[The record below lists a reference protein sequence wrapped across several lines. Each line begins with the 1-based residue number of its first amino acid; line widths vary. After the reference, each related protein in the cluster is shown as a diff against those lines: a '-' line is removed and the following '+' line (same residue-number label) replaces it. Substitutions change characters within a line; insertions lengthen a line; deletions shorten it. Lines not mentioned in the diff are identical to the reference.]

1 MKRLSLLFGF
11 IFSAGLAF
19 AQDDARMSEAHPS
32 NFRHWSF
39 GLNLGATASLGDA
52 ASSPIGSM
60 WGQKG
65 NGIPYEVGGYEFGV
79 QGHLDR
85 WISPT
90 IGLRGTA
97 GYHTTSGSYKATSY
111 FEGDYIDADLSMLL
125 NLSNMFIYG
134 KDYDRK
140 FSVLFGIGL
149 GVSYLEADRFLAD
162 GTFTGS
168 AGGSNRDD
176 RAFFMNI
183 PLQLNL
189 KYRLNNSWDL
199 DGIYKHTF
207 ATIDGADAHSVPSTG
222 LDMFGYVGFGVSYNF
237 GADEKQSIVY
247 YSPFEGMFADISEMK
262 AGYDKLTTDDDG
274 DGVSNLFDQDNS
286 TPEGVVVGAN
296 GAPLDVD
303 GDGVPDYL
311 DADPFTPKGAKVDS
325 EGRTIDSDG
334 DGVGDHIDEE
344 PNTPEGVLVNWKGV
358 SVADAASGG
367 GGGAYMPSV
376 YFSFNSATVTDANY
390 MRLAAIASGMKANP
404 KVKITLTGHSDASGP
419 EEYNKTLGQRR
430 ADAAKKVLVQE
441 FGIDEGRIMTDS
453 KGEAMPLASSRN
465 NINRRVDVSVN

>member
-11 IFSAGLAF
+11 IFTAGMAS

-32 NFRHWSF
+32 NFRHWSL
-39 GLNLGATASLGDA
+39 GLNVGATASLGDA
-52 ASSPIGSM
+52 ASSPIGSF
-60 WGQKG
+60 WGKR
-65 NGIPYEVGGYEFGV
+65 NGTFKDNVGGFEIGV
-79 QGHLDR
+79 QAHLDR

-90 IGLRGTA
+90 IGFRGSA
-97 GYHTTSGSYKATSY
+97 GYHTISGSYNYIS
-111 FEGDYIDADLSMLL
+111 FMEGDYIDADLNMML

-140 FSVLFGIGL
+140 WSVLFGLGL
-149 GVSYLEADRFLAD
+149 GLSYLDADRFIADGGD
-162 GTFTGS
+162 GTFAGS
-168 AGGSNRDD
+168 VAGPD
-176 RAFFMNI
+176 RALIVNI

-189 KYRLNNSWDL
+189 KYRLSNAWDL
-199 DGIYKHTF
+199 DLLYKHTF
-207 ATIDGADAHSVPSTG
+207 MTIDGADAHSVPTTG
-222 LDMFGYVGFGVSYNF
+222 LDMFGYAAVGVSYNF
-237 GADEKQSIVY
+237 GDDDKQSIVY
-247 YSPFEGMFADISEMK
+247 YSPFEGMFADIAEMK
-262 AGYDKLTTDDDG
+262 EGYDKLTTDDDG
-274 DGVSNLFDQDNS
+274 DGVSNLFDQDNN
-286 TPEGVVVGAN
+286 TPEGVAVSPN
-296 GAPLDVD
+296 GAPTDVD

-367 GGGAYMPSV
+367 GGAYMPSV
-376 YFSFNSATVTDANY
+376 YFNFNSATVTEANY
-390 MRLAAIASGMKANP
+390 FRLAAIASGMKSNP
-404 KVKITLTGHSDASGP
+404 KVKITLTGYTDASGP
-419 EEYNKTLGQRR
+419 EEYNKSLGQRR

-453 KGEAMPLASSRN
+453 KGEADPLAKSRN
-465 NINRRVDVSVN
+465 SINRRVDVSVK